1 MNYITNFNANNIPNG
16 QPVIIKGM
24 VNICRVINYWRPN
37 QTNKHPNQQLQ
48 IINPVF
54 EPVCLE
60 KNPNSPDFNAA
71 MGQAMRMIEV
81 LKQEKTKIDESTGQ
95 VVYNWNN
102 TLYSN
107 DNGTSSP
114 LIPLFHRQPNGTAVQ
129 IEWDTDLA
137 QGVQVSIMVIPK
149 IRGQQGQKN
158 MAQLGKYVCVEQQ
171 NVAWYQGYGT
181 EFIADTLGIDP
192 TTIKP
197 QSMTIHEEVPNNQ
210 QNTQQQ
216 GYNNQQGYDNA
227 GQAYG
232 NQQVGYSN
240 NQQAYNNTQQNT
252 QQAYGNAQQAYPNQQ
267 TYGNTQ
273 QSYGNNPQNTQ
284 QAYPNQQAYGNA
296 GQAYGNQQVA
306 YGNTQPNTQQVYGN
320 QQVGYGNNQQT
331 AYGNVQQPYTNNQPN
346 NQSTVPLFNNNNT
359 QPTQPQGMP
368 YGNNQSQAQPSE
380 SFMNIPTGT
389 ELPFN

>member
-107 DNGTSSP
+107 DNGTSSL

-192 TTIKP
+192 ATIKP

-216 GYNNQQGYDNA
+216 GYNNQQ
-227 GQAYG
+227 AYG
-232 NQQVGYSN
+232 NQQVSYGN
-240 NQQAYNNTQQNT
+240 NQQAYYNNTQQNT
-252 QQAYGNAQQAYPNQQ
+252 QQTYGNAGQAYGNAQQAYPNQQ

-296 GQAYGNQQVA
+296 GQAYGNQQV
-306 YGNTQPNTQQVYGN
+306 GYGN
-320 QQVGYGNNQQT
+320 QQN
-331 AYGNVQQPYTNNQPN
+331 AYGNVQQPYGNNQPN
-346 NQSTVPLFNNNNT
+346 TQSTVPLFNNAQAT
-359 QPTQPQGMP
+359 QPAQPQGMP
-368 YGNNQSQAQPSE
+368 YGNNQAQPSE
-380 SFMNIPTGT
+380 NFMNIPTGT

>member
-1 MNYITNFNANNIPNG
+1 MSYITNFNTNNIPNG

-24 VNICRVINYWRPN
+24 VNVCRVINYWRPN
-37 QTNKHPNQQLQ
+37 QNNKHPNQQLQ

-81 LKQEKTKIDESTGQ
+81 LKQEKTKMEDNGQ

-107 DNGTSSP
+107 ENGKSSP

-129 IEWDTDLA
+129 IEWDADLA

-192 TTIKP
+192 ATIKP

-210 QNTQQQ
+210 PNMQ
-216 GYNNQQGYDNA
+216 
-227 GQAYG
+227 QAYG
-232 NQQVGYSN
+232 NQQGYGNAGQTYGNQQAYGGNPQIGYGNTQQQPYNN
-240 NQQAYNNTQQNT
+240 NQQAYNNTQPNT
-252 QQAYGNAQQAYPNQQ
+252 QQAYGNQQ
-267 TYGNTQ
+267 TYGN
-273 QSYGNNPQNTQ
+273 SG
-284 QAYPNQQAYGNA
+284 QAYGNT
-296 GQAYGNQQVA
+296 QQTYGNQQVA
-306 YGNTQPNTQQVYGN
+306 YGNNQPNTQPNTQQAYGN
-320 QQVGYGNNQQT
+320 QQVGYGNNQQN
-331 AYGNVQQPYTNNQPN
+331 AYGNVQQPYANNQPN

-359 QPTQPQGMP
+359 QQTQPQGMP

>member
-192 TTIKP
+192 ATIKP

-216 GYNNQQGYDNA
+216 GYNNQQAYGNQQGYGNA

-232 NQQVGYSN
+232 NQQVGYGN

-252 QQAYGNAQQAYPNQQ
+252 QQAYSNQQAYGNAGQTYGNAQQ

-273 QSYGNNPQNTQ
+273 QSYGNAGQNTQ
-284 QAYPNQQAYGNA
+284 QTYGNA
-296 GQAYGNQQVA
+296 GQAYGNQQTG
-306 YGNTQPNTQQVYGN
+306 YGNAQQAYNNTQQ
-320 QQVGYGNNQQT
+320 
-331 AYGNVQQPYTNNQPN
+331 AYSNNQPN
-346 NQSTVPLFNNNNT
+346 AQSTVPLFNNT
-359 QPTQPQGMP
+359 QTAQPQGMP
-368 YGNNQSQAQPSE
+368 YGNNQAQPSE
-380 SFMNIPTGT
+380 NFMNIPTGT

>member
-24 VNICRVINYWRPN
+24 VNVCRVINYWRPN
-37 QTNKHPNQQLQ
+37 QNNKHPNQQLQ
-48 IINPVF
+48 IINPIF

-81 LKQEKTKIDESTGQ
+81 LKQEKTKMEDNGQ

-107 DNGTSSP
+107 ENGTSSP

-129 IEWDTDLA
+129 IEWDADLA

-192 TTIKP
+192 ATIKP

-210 QNTQQQ
+210 QNIQQQ
-216 GYNNQQGYDNA
+216 GYNNQQGYGNQQGYNNA
-227 GQAYG
+227 GQTYG
-232 NQQVGYSN
+232 NQQVSYGN
-240 NQQAYNNTQQNT
+240 NQQQS
-252 QQAYGNAQQAYPNQQ
+252 YGNAQQ
-267 TYGNTQ
+267 TYG
-273 QSYGNNPQNTQ
+273 NPQNTQ
-284 QAYPNQQAYGNA
+284 QTYGNQQGYGNA

-306 YGNTQPNTQQVYGN
+306 YGNTQPNTQQAYGNTQPNTQQAYGN
-320 QQVGYGNNQQT
+320 QQVGYGNNQQN
-331 AYGNVQQPYTNNQPN
+331 AYGNVQQPYANNQPN

-359 QPTQPQGMP
+359 QQTQPQGMP

>member
-24 VNICRVINYWRPN
+24 VNVCRVINYWRPSQN
-37 QTNKHPNQQLQ
+37 NKHPNQQLQ
-48 IINPVF
+48 IINPIF

-81 LKQEKTKIDESTGQ
+81 LKQEKTKMEDNGQ

-107 DNGTSSP
+107 ENGNSSP

-129 IEWDTDLA
+129 IEWDADLA

-158 MAQLGKYVCVEQQ
+158 MAQLGKYVCIEQQ

-192 TTIKP
+192 ATIKP

-210 QNTQQQ
+210 PNMQQSY
-216 GYNNQQGYDNA
+216 GNQQGYDNA

-232 NQQVGYSN
+232 NQQAYGGNPQIGYGNTQQQPYNN
-240 NQQAYNNTQQNT
+240 NQQAYNNTQPNT
-252 QQAYGNAQQAYPNQQ
+252 QQAYGNQQ
-267 TYGNTQ
+267 TYGN
-273 QSYGNNPQNTQ
+273 SG
-284 QAYPNQQAYGNA
+284 QAYGNT
-296 GQAYGNQQVA
+296 QQTYGNQQVA
-306 YGNTQPNTQQVYGN
+306 YGNNQPNTQQAYGN
-320 QQVGYGNNQQT
+320 QQIGYGNNQQN
-331 AYGNVQQPYTNNQPN
+331 AYGNVQQPYANNQPN

-359 QPTQPQGMP
+359 QQTQPQGMP

>member
-81 LKQEKTKIDESTGQ
+81 LKQEKTKIDENTGQ

-171 NVAWYQGYGT
+171 NIAWYQGYGT

-192 TTIKP
+192 ATIKP

-216 GYNNQQGYDNA
+216 GYNNQQAYGNQQGYGNA

-232 NQQVGYSN
+232 NQQVGYGN

-252 QQAYGNAQQAYPNQQ
+252 QQAY
-267 TYGNTQ
+267 
-273 QSYGNNPQNTQ
+273 S
-284 QAYPNQQAYGNA
+284 NQQAYGNA
-296 GQAYGNQQVA
+296 GQAYGNAQQA
-306 YGNTQPNTQQVYGN
+306 YGNTQQSYANNPQNTQQTYTNQQAYSNAGQAYGN
-320 QQVGYGNNQQT
+320 QQVGYGNQQN
-331 AYGNVQQPYTNNQPN
+331 AYGNVQQPYGNNQPN
-346 NQSTVPLFNNNNT
+346 NQSTVPLFNNAQAT
-359 QPTQPQGMP
+359 QPAQPQGMP
-368 YGNNQSQAQPSE
+368 YGNNQAQPSE
-380 SFMNIPTGT
+380 NFMNIPTDT

>member
-81 LKQEKTKIDESTGQ
+81 LKQEKTKIDENTGQ

-192 TTIKP
+192 ATIKP
-197 QSMTIHEEVPNNQ
+197 QGMTIHEEVPNNQ

-216 GYNNQQGYDNA
+216 GYNNQQAYGNQQGYGNA

-232 NQQVGYSN
+232 NQQVGYGN

-252 QQAYGNAQQAYPNQQ
+252 QQAYSNQQAYGNAGQTYGNAQQ

-273 QSYGNNPQNTQ
+273 QSYGNAGQNT
-284 QAYPNQQAYGNA
+284 QQAYGNA
-296 GQAYGNQQVA
+296 GQAYGNQQVS
-306 YGNTQPNTQQVYGN
+306 YGN
-320 QQVGYGNNQQT
+320 QQN
-331 AYGNVQQPYTNNQPN
+331 AYGNVQQPYGNNQPN
-346 NQSTVPLFNNNNT
+346 NQSTTVPLFNNAQAT
-359 QPTQPQGMP
+359 QTAQPQGMP
-368 YGNNQSQAQPSE
+368 YGNNQAQPSE
-380 SFMNIPTGT
+380 NFMNIPTGT

>member
-48 IINPVF
+48 IINPIF

-137 QGVQVSIMVIPK
+137 QGVQVSIMIIPK

-171 NVAWYQGYGT
+171 NIAWYQGYGT

-192 TTIKP
+192 ATIKP

-216 GYNNQQGYDNA
+216 GYNNQQAYGNQQGYGNA

-232 NQQVGYSN
+232 NQQVGYGN

-252 QQAYGNAQQAYPNQQ
+252 QQAYSNQQAYGNAGQTYGNAQQ

-273 QSYGNNPQNTQ
+273 QSYGNAGQNTQ
-284 QAYPNQQAYGNA
+284 QTYGNA
-296 GQAYGNQQVA
+296 GQAYGNQQTG
-306 YGNTQPNTQQVYGN
+306 YGNAQQAYNNTQQ
-320 QQVGYGNNQQT
+320 
-331 AYGNVQQPYTNNQPN
+331 AYSNNQPN
-346 NQSTVPLFNNNNT
+346 AQSTVPLFNNT
-359 QPTQPQGMP
+359 QTAQPQGMP
-368 YGNNQSQAQPSE
+368 YGNNQAQPSE
-380 SFMNIPTGT
+380 NFMNIPTGT

>member
-81 LKQEKTKIDESTGQ
+81 LKQEKTKIDENTGQ

-171 NVAWYQGYGT
+171 NIAWYQGYGT

-192 TTIKP
+192 ATIKP

-216 GYNNQQGYDNA
+216 GYNNQQGYGNA

-240 NQQAYNNTQQNT
+240 NQQNT
-252 QQAYGNAQQAYPNQQ
+252 QQAYGNAGQAYGNAQQTYPNQQ
-267 TYGNTQ
+267 TYGNTQYGNTQ

-284 QAYPNQQAYGNA
+284 QTYPNQQAYGNA
-296 GQAYGNQQVA
+296 GQAYGNQQV
-306 YGNTQPNTQQVYGN
+306 GYGN
-320 QQVGYGNNQQT
+320 QQN
-331 AYGNVQQPYTNNQPN
+331 AYGNVQQPYGNNQPN
-346 NQSTVPLFNNNNT
+346 TQSTVPLFNNAQAT
-359 QPTQPQGMP
+359 QPAQPQGMP
-368 YGNNQSQAQPSE
+368 YGNNQAQPSE
-380 SFMNIPTGT
+380 NFMNIPTGT

>member
-71 MGQAMRMIEV
+71 MEQAMRMIEV

-192 TTIKP
+192 ATIKP

-216 GYNNQQGYDNA
+216 GYNNQQ
-227 GQAYG
+227 AYG
-232 NQQVGYSN
+232 NQQVSYGN

-252 QQAYGNAQQAYPNQQ
+252 QQAYGNAGQAYGNAQQAYPNQQ

-296 GQAYGNQQVA
+296 GQAYGNQQVS
-306 YGNTQPNTQQVYGN
+306 YGNQQNAYGN
-320 QQVGYGNNQQT
+320 QQVGYGNQQN
-331 AYGNVQQPYTNNQPN
+331 AYGNVQQPYGNNQPN
-346 NQSTVPLFNNNNT
+346 TQSTVPLFNNAQAT
-359 QPTQPQGMP
+359 QPAQPQGMP
-368 YGNNQSQAQPSE
+368 YGNNQAQPSE
-380 SFMNIPTGT
+380 NFMNIPTGT

>member
-192 TTIKP
+192 ATIKP

-216 GYNNQQGYDNA
+216 GYNNQQAYGNQQGYGNA

-232 NQQVGYSN
+232 NQQVGYGN

-252 QQAYGNAQQAYPNQQ
+252 QQAYSNQQAYGNAGQTYGNAQQ

-273 QSYGNNPQNTQ
+273 QSYGNAGQNTQ
-284 QAYPNQQAYGNA
+284 QTYGNA
-296 GQAYGNQQVA
+296 GQAYGNQQTG
-306 YGNTQPNTQQVYGN
+306 YGNAQQAYNNTQQ
-320 QQVGYGNNQQT
+320 
-331 AYGNVQQPYTNNQPN
+331 AYSNNQPN
-346 NQSTVPLFNNNNT
+346 AQSTVPLFNNT
-359 QPTQPQGMP
+359 QTAQPQGMP
-368 YGNNQSQAQPSE
+368 YGNNQAQPYE
-380 SFMNIPTGT
+380 NFMNIPTGT

>member
-81 LKQEKTKIDESTGQ
+81 LKQEKTKIDENTGQ

-216 GYNNQQGYDNA
+216 GYNNQQAYGNQQGYGNA

-232 NQQVGYSN
+232 NQQVGYGN

-252 QQAYGNAQQAYPNQQ
+252 QQAYSNQQTYGNARQTYGNAQQ

-273 QSYGNNPQNTQ
+273 QSYGNAGQNTQ
-284 QAYPNQQAYGNA
+284 QTYGNA
-296 GQAYGNQQVA
+296 GQAYGNQQTG
-306 YGNTQPNTQQVYGN
+306 YGNAQQAYNNTQQ
-320 QQVGYGNNQQT
+320 
-331 AYGNVQQPYTNNQPN
+331 AYSNNQPN
-346 NQSTVPLFNNNNT
+346 AQSTVPLFNNNNT
-359 QPTQPQGMP
+359 QQTQPQGMP

>member
-24 VNICRVINYWRPN
+24 VNVCRVINYWRAN
-37 QTNKHPNQQLQ
+37 QNNKHPNQQLQ
-48 IINPVF
+48 IINPIF

-81 LKQEKTKIDESTGQ
+81 LKQEKTKMEDNGQ

-107 DNGTSSP
+107 ENGTSSP
-114 LIPLFHRQPNGTAVQ
+114 LIPLFHRQPNGTAIQ

-181 EFIADTLGIDP
+181 EFIANTLGIDP
-192 TTIKP
+192 ATIKP

-216 GYNNQQGYDNA
+216 GYNNQQQGYNNQ
-227 GQAYG
+227 QAYG
-232 NQQVGYSN
+232 NQQVGYGN

-252 QQAYGNAQQAYPNQQ
+252 QQAYGNAGQAYGNAQQAYPNQQ
-267 TYGNTQ
+267 AYGNTQ

-284 QAYPNQQAYGNA
+284 QAYPNQQAYSNA
-296 GQAYGNQQVA
+296 GQAYGNQQV
-306 YGNTQPNTQQVYGN
+306 GYGN
-320 QQVGYGNNQQT
+320 QQNV
-331 AYGNVQQPYTNNQPN
+331 YGNVQQPYGNNQPN
-346 NQSTVPLFNNNNT
+346 TQSTVPLFNNAQTT
-359 QPTQPQGMP
+359 QPAQPQGMP
-368 YGNNQSQAQPSE
+368 YGNNQAQPSE
-380 SFMNIPTGT
+380 NFMNIPTDT
-389 ELPFN
+389 KLPFN

>member
-81 LKQEKTKIDESTGQ
+81 LKQEKTKIDENTGQ

-192 TTIKP
+192 ATIKP

-216 GYNNQQGYDNA
+216 GYNNQQAYGNQQGYGNA

-232 NQQVGYSN
+232 NQQVGYGN

-252 QQAYGNAQQAYPNQQ
+252 QQAYSNQQAYGNAGQTYGNAQQ

-273 QSYGNNPQNTQ
+273 QSYGNAGQNTQQTYGNAGQTYGNQQTGYGNAQQAYNNTQ
-284 QAYPNQQAYGNA
+284 QAYS
-296 GQAYGNQQVA
+296 
-306 YGNTQPNTQQVYGN
+306 
-320 QQVGYGNNQQT
+320 
-331 AYGNVQQPYTNNQPN
+331 NNQPN
-346 NQSTVPLFNNNNT
+346 AQSTVPLFNNT
-359 QPTQPQGMP
+359 QTAQPQGMP
-368 YGNNQSQAQPSE
+368 YGNNQAQPSE
-380 SFMNIPTGT
+380 NFMNIPTGT

>member
-192 TTIKP
+192 ATIKP

-216 GYNNQQGYDNA
+216 GYNNQQ
-227 GQAYG
+227 AYG
-232 NQQVGYSN
+232 NQQVSYGN

-252 QQAYGNAQQAYPNQQ
+252 QQAYGNAGQAYGNAQQAYPNQQ

-296 GQAYGNQQVA
+296 GQAYGNQQV
-306 YGNTQPNTQQVYGN
+306 GYGN
-320 QQVGYGNNQQT
+320 QQN
-331 AYGNVQQPYTNNQPN
+331 AYGNVQQPYGNNQPN
-346 NQSTVPLFNNNNT
+346 TQSTVPLFNNAQAT
-359 QPTQPQGMP
+359 QLAQPQGMP
-368 YGNNQSQAQPSE
+368 YGNNQAQPSE
-380 SFMNIPTGT
+380 NFMNIPTGT

>member
-81 LKQEKTKIDESTGQ
+81 LKQEKTKIDEGTGQ

-114 LIPLFHRQPNGTAVQ
+114 LIPLFHRQPNGTAIQ

-192 TTIKP
+192 ATIKP

-216 GYNNQQGYDNA
+216 GYNNQQGYGNA

-240 NQQAYNNTQQNT
+240 NQQVYNNTQQNT
-252 QQAYGNAQQAYPNQQ
+252 QQVYGNQQTYGNAGQAYGNAQQAYPNQQ
-267 TYGNTQ
+267 AYSNTQ

-284 QAYPNQQAYGNA
+284 KAYSNA
-296 GQAYGNQQVA
+296 GQAYGNQQV
-306 YGNTQPNTQQVYGN
+306 GYGN
-320 QQVGYGNNQQT
+320 QQN
-331 AYGNVQQPYTNNQPN
+331 AYGNVQQPYNNNQPN
-346 NQSTVPLFNNNNT
+346 NQSTVPLFNNAQAT
-359 QPTQPQGMP
+359 QPAQPQGMP
-368 YGNNQSQAQPSE
+368 YGNNQAQPSE
-380 SFMNIPTGT
+380 NFMNIPTGT

>member
-48 IINPVF
+48 IINPIF

-192 TTIKP
+192 ATIKP

-216 GYNNQQGYDNA
+216 GYNNQQAYGNQQGYGNA

-232 NQQVGYSN
+232 NQQVGYGN

-252 QQAYGNAQQAYPNQQ
+252 QQAYSNQQAYGNAGQTYGNAQQ

-273 QSYGNNPQNTQ
+273 QSYGNAGQNTQ
-284 QAYPNQQAYGNA
+284 QTYGNA
-296 GQAYGNQQVA
+296 GQAYGNQQTG
-306 YGNTQPNTQQVYGN
+306 YGNAQQAYNNTQQ
-320 QQVGYGNNQQT
+320 
-331 AYGNVQQPYTNNQPN
+331 AYSNNQPN
-346 NQSTVPLFNNNNT
+346 AQSTVPLFNNT
-359 QPTQPQGMP
+359 QTAQPQGMP
-368 YGNNQSQAQPSE
+368 YGNNQAQPSE
-380 SFMNIPTGT
+380 NFMNIPTGT

>member
-81 LKQEKTKIDESTGQ
+81 LKQEKTKIDENTGQ

-192 TTIKP
+192 ATIKP

-216 GYNNQQGYDNA
+216 GYNNQQAYGNQQGYGNA

-232 NQQVGYSN
+232 NQQAYS

-252 QQAYGNAQQAYPNQQ
+252 QQAYSNQQAYGNAGQTYGNAQQ

-273 QSYGNNPQNTQ
+273 QSYGNAGQNTQ
-284 QAYPNQQAYGNA
+284 QTYGNA
-296 GQAYGNQQVA
+296 GQAYGNQQTG
-306 YGNTQPNTQQVYGN
+306 YGNAQQAYNNTQQ
-320 QQVGYGNNQQT
+320 
-331 AYGNVQQPYTNNQPN
+331 AYSNNQPN
-346 NQSTVPLFNNNNT
+346 AQSTVPLFNNT
-359 QPTQPQGMP
+359 QTAQPQGMP
-368 YGNNQSQAQPSE
+368 YGNNQAQPSE
-380 SFMNIPTGT
+380 NFMNIPTGT

>member
-81 LKQEKTKIDESTGQ
+81 LKQEKTKIDENTGQ

-192 TTIKP
+192 ATIKP

-216 GYNNQQGYDNA
+216 GYNNQQAYGNQQGYGNA

-232 NQQVGYSN
+232 NQQVGYGN

-252 QQAYGNAQQAYPNQQ
+252 QQAYSNQQAYGNAGQTYGNAQQ

-273 QSYGNNPQNTQ
+273 QSYGNAGQNTQ
-284 QAYPNQQAYGNA
+284 QTYGNA
-296 GQAYGNQQVA
+296 GQAYGNQQTG
-306 YGNTQPNTQQVYGN
+306 YGNAQQAYNNTQQ
-320 QQVGYGNNQQT
+320 
-331 AYGNVQQPYTNNQPN
+331 AYSNNQPN
-346 NQSTVPLFNNNNT
+346 AQSTVPLFNNT
-359 QPTQPQGMP
+359 QTAQPQGMP
-368 YGNNQSQAQPSE
+368 YGNNQAQPSKN
-380 SFMNIPTGT
+380 FMNIPTGT

>member
-71 MGQAMRMIEV
+71 MEQAMRMIEV

-192 TTIKP
+192 ATIKP
-197 QSMTIHEEVPNNQ
+197 QSMTIHEEAPNNQ
-210 QNTQQQ
+210 PNMQQ
-216 GYNNQQGYDNA
+216 GYNNQQGYGNA
-227 GQAYG
+227 GQTYGNTQQAYG
-232 NQQVGYSN
+232 NQQVGYGNTQQQPYNN
-240 NQQAYNNTQQNT
+240 NQQTYNNQPNT
-252 QQAYGNAQQAYPNQQ
+252 QQAYGNQQ
-267 TYGNTQ
+267 T
-273 QSYGNNPQNTQ
+273 
-284 QAYPNQQAYGNA
+284 YGNA
-296 GQAYGNQQVA
+296 GQAYGNTQQTYGNQQVA
-306 YGNTQPNTQQVYGN
+306 YGNTQPNTQQTYGN
-320 QQVGYGNNQQT
+320 QQIGYGNNQQ
-331 AYGNVQQPYTNNQPN
+331 AYGNVQQPYGNNQPN
-346 NQSTVPLFNNNNT
+346 NQSAVPLFNNNNA
-359 QPTQPQGMP
+359 QQTQPQGMP

>member
-60 KNPNSPDFNAA
+60 KNPNSPDFNVA

-158 MAQLGKYVCVEQQ
+158 MAQLGKYICVEQQ

-181 EFIADTLGIDP
+181 EFIANTLGIDP
-192 TTIKP
+192 ATIKP
-197 QSMTIHEEVPNNQ
+197 QSMTIHEEAPNNQ
-210 QNTQQQ
+210 PNMQQQ
-216 GYNNQQGYDNA
+216 TYGNQQGYGNTGQSYGNQQTYGSNQQVGYGNNQQQPYNNNQHA
-227 GQAYG
+227 YNTQPSTQQAYG
-232 NQQVGYSN
+232 NQQ
-240 NQQAYNNTQQNT
+240 T
-252 QQAYGNAQQAYPNQQ
+252 
-267 TYGNTQ
+267 
-273 QSYGNNPQNTQ
+273 
-284 QAYPNQQAYGNA
+284 YGNA
-296 GQAYGNQQVA
+296 GQAYGNTQQTYGNQQVA
-306 YGNTQPNTQQVYGN
+306 YGNNQPNTQQGYGN
-320 QQVGYGNNQQT
+320 QQVGYGNNQQN
-331 AYGNVQQPYTNNQPN
+331 AYGNVQQPYANNQPS
-346 NQSTVPLFNNNNT
+346 NQSTVPLFNNNNA
-359 QPTQPQGMP
+359 QQTQPQGMP
-368 YGNNQSQAQPSE
+368 YGNNQAQPSE
-380 SFMNIPTGT
+380 NFMNIPTGT

>member
-107 DNGTSSP
+107 DNGKSSP
-114 LIPLFHRQPNGTAVQ
+114 LIPLFHRQPNGTAIQ

-158 MAQLGKYVCVEQQ
+158 MAQLGKYVCIEQQ

-192 TTIKP
+192 ATIKP

-216 GYNNQQGYDNA
+216 GYNNQQAYGNQQGYGNA

-232 NQQVGYSN
+232 NQQVGYGN

-252 QQAYGNAQQAYPNQQ
+252 QQAYSNQQAYGNAGQTYGNAQQ

-273 QSYGNNPQNTQ
+273 QSYANNPQNTQ
-284 QAYPNQQAYGNA
+284 QTYPNQQAYSNA
-296 GQAYGNQQVA
+296 GQAYGNQQV
-306 YGNTQPNTQQVYGN
+306 GYGN
-320 QQVGYGNNQQT
+320 QQN
-331 AYGNVQQPYTNNQPN
+331 AYGNVQQPYNNNQPN
-346 NQSTVPLFNNNNT
+346 NQSTVPLFNNAQAT
-359 QPTQPQGMP
+359 QPAQPQGMP
-368 YGNNQSQAQPSE
+368 YGNNQAQPSE
-380 SFMNIPTGT
+380 NFMNIPTGT

>member
-71 MGQAMRMIEV
+71 MEQAMRMIEV

-114 LIPLFHRQPNGTAVQ
+114 LIPLFHRQPNGTAIQ

-192 TTIKP
+192 ATIKP

-216 GYNNQQGYDNA
+216 GYNNQQAYGNQQGYGNA

-232 NQQVGYSN
+232 NQQVGYGN

-252 QQAYGNAQQAYPNQQ
+252 QQAYSNQQAYGNAGQTYGNAQQ

-273 QSYGNNPQNTQ
+273 QSYGNAGQNTQ
-284 QAYPNQQAYGNA
+284 QTYGNA
-296 GQAYGNQQVA
+296 GQAYGNQQTG
-306 YGNTQPNTQQVYGN
+306 YGNAQQAYNNTQQ
-320 QQVGYGNNQQT
+320 
-331 AYGNVQQPYTNNQPN
+331 AYSNNQPN
-346 NQSTVPLFNNNNT
+346 AQSTVPLFNNT
-359 QPTQPQGMP
+359 QTAQPQGMP
-368 YGNNQSQAQPSE
+368 YGNNQAQPSE
-380 SFMNIPTGT
+380 NFMNIPTGT

>member
-24 VNICRVINYWRPN
+24 VNVCRVINYWRPN
-37 QTNKHPNQQLQ
+37 QNNKHPNQQLQ
-48 IINPVF
+48 IINPIF

-81 LKQEKTKIDESTGQ
+81 LKQEKTKMEDNGQ

-107 DNGTSSP
+107 ENGTSSP

-129 IEWDTDLA
+129 IEWDADLA

-158 MAQLGKYVCVEQQ
+158 MAQLGKYICVEQQ

-192 TTIKP
+192 ATIKP
-197 QSMTIHEEVPNNQ
+197 QSMTIHEEIPNNQ
-210 QNTQQQ
+210 PNTQQQ
-216 GYNNQQGYDNA
+216 TYGNTGQGYGNAGQTYGNQQVSYGNNQQQPYGNVQQTYGNAEQGYGNA
-227 GQAYG
+227 GQTYG
-232 NQQVGYSN
+232 NQQVGYGN
-240 NQQAYNNTQQNT
+240 NQQ
-252 QQAYGNAQQAYPNQQ
+252 
-267 TYGNTQ
+267 
-273 QSYGNNPQNTQ
+273 
-284 QAYPNQQAYGNA
+284 NA

-306 YGNTQPNTQQVYGN
+306 YGNNQQNAGQAYGN
-320 QQVGYGNNQQT
+320 QQVAYSNNQPN
-331 AYGNVQQPYTNNQPN
+331 AYGNVQQPYGNNQPN
-346 NQSTVPLFNNNNT
+346 AQSTVPLFNNTT
-359 QPTQPQGMP
+359 QTAQPQGMP
-368 YGNNQSQAQPSE
+368 YSNNQSQAQPSE

>member
-1 MNYITNFNANNIPNG
+1 MSYITNFNANNIPNG

-24 VNICRVINYWRPN
+24 VNVCRVINYWRPN
-37 QTNKHPNQQLQ
+37 QNNKHPNQQLQ
-48 IINPVF
+48 IINPIF

-81 LKQEKTKIDESTGQ
+81 LKQEKTKMEDNGQ

-107 DNGTSSP
+107 ENGNSSP

-129 IEWDTDLA
+129 IEWDADLA

-192 TTIKP
+192 ATIKP
-197 QSMTIHEEVPNNQ
+197 QSMTIHEEAPNNQ
-210 QNTQQQ
+210 PNMQQQ
-216 GYNNQQGYDNA
+216 TYGNQQGYGNTGQSYGNQQTYGSNQQVGYGNNQQQPYNNNQHA
-227 GQAYG
+227 YNTQPSTQQAYG
-232 NQQVGYSN
+232 NQQ
-240 NQQAYNNTQQNT
+240 T
-252 QQAYGNAQQAYPNQQ
+252 
-267 TYGNTQ
+267 
-273 QSYGNNPQNTQ
+273 
-284 QAYPNQQAYGNA
+284 YGNA
-296 GQAYGNQQVA
+296 GQAYGNTQQTYGNQQVA
-306 YGNTQPNTQQVYGN
+306 YGNNQPNTQQGYGN
-320 QQVGYGNNQQT
+320 QQVGYGNNQQN
-331 AYGNVQQPYTNNQPN
+331 AYGNVQQPYANNQPS
-346 NQSTVPLFNNNNT
+346 NQSTVPLFNNNNAQQT
-359 QPTQPQGMP
+359 QP
-368 YGNNQSQAQPSE
+368 QAQPSE